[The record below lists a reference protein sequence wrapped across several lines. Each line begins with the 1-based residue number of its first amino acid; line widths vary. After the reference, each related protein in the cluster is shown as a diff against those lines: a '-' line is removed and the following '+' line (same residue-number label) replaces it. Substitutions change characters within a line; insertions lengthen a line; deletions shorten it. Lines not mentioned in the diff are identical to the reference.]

1 MLRVVTMSGI
11 GSALNYQAGGFG
23 SPAAAF
29 WSGTQKYWPGDSRA
43 AAVPQAARPGRQR
56 NSPDTGNAP
65 GTARPDAA
73 SGPENPLSAY
83 DPDTVRP
90 RTDRR

>member
-11 GSALNYQAGGFG
+11 GGALNYQASGFG

-29 WSGTQKYWPGDSRA
+29 WSGTQKYWLGSSRA
-43 AAVPQAARPGRQR
+43 AAVPQPARPGPQR

-65 GTARPDAA
+65 APPRPYAA
-73 SGPENPLSAY
+73 PENPLSGC

-90 RTDRR
+90 RADRR